1 MLVLA
6 LVLTQHDAFSVKAT
20 SMPMWAEMDKSRR
33 EAGDQRSDTSAGHC
47 VHPEDL
53 NMAVFP
59 AAPSF

>member
-33 EAGDQRSDTSAGHC
+33 EAGFSSLIKEATQAPGTVFIQRI
-47 VHPEDL
+47 
-53 NMAVFP
+53 
-59 AAPSF
+59 